1 MSQYPKEQI
10 WKIYE
15 KLPDELKDAIFS
27 HDTAENISNICEK
40 NKITNSEKISQIARL
55 TGDVLLGLLIPNE
68 LQESLEKELKL
79 KKPIAKKIAFQ
90 IQRFVFYPVRKS
102 LSALYQIEIAPAPA
116 TPVQERVKAEKPK
129 AKKRIAKADTYREQI
144 DQ

>member
-79 KKPIAKKIAFQ
+79 FL
-90 IQRFVFYPVRKS
+90 PVS
-102 LSALYQIEIAPAPA
+102 LQNTVLRDFKERLEKEIEIHL
-116 TPVQERVKAEKPK
+116 
-129 AKKRIAKADTYREQI
+129 
-144 DQ
+144 